1 MRTMRNIL
9 FVALAVVGIIAMS
22 SCGEASTSCGGL
34 FGDSGPTV
42 KSGASCAT
50 CDLLLGQNITD
61 GAVCQRLATAKQCSS
76 YSNPQVGVNVGDC
89 TGRQCKV
96 GCPSQ

>member
-9 FVALAVVGIIAMS
+9 FVALSVVGIIAMS
-22 SCGEASTSCGGL
+22 SCGETSTSCGGL
-34 FGDSGPTV
+34 FGNSGPTV

-50 CDLLLGQNITD
+50 CDLTLGQNITD

-76 YSNPQVGVNVGDC
+76 YENPQIGMTPGDC
-89 TGRQCKV
+89 IGRQCKV